1 MNTVT
6 DQVREF
12 GEEELL
18 RGLVAG
24 RPMTFD
30 PGFNE
35 AVRGGLF
42 EQRGR
47 DGTGED
53 LVRWG
58 CNPAFSSIK
67 LPITHT
73 LELTRLTQ
81 MN

>member
-1 MNTVT
+1 M
-6 DQVREF
+6 REF

-47 DGTGED
+47 AGSGED
-53 LVRWG
+53 LVRWAAIYRSLQLN
-58 CNPAFSSIK
+58 CSV
-67 LPITHT
+67 
-73 LELTRLTQ
+73 ELTRLTQ
-81 MN
+81 MS